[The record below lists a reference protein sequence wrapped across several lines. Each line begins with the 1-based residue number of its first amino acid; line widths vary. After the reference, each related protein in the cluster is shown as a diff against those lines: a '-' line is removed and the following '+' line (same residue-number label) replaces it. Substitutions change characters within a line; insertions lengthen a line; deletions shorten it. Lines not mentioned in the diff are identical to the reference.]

1 MISDK
6 AIGLFI
12 HHPTTLTSAG
22 FSTYALAH
30 VKSQPIAAIA
40 PDRGEAAA
48 AFGIFR
54 VGIDRQGNDDRFISG
69 MSARRQ
75 FADRCQAP

>member
-1 MISDK
+1 M
-6 AIGLFI
+6 
-12 HHPTTLTSAG
+12 
-22 FSTYALAH
+22 
-30 VKSQPIAAIA
+30 A

-69 MSARRQ
+69 MSARHQ
-75 FADRCQAP
+75 FAQYSRRSGTIQLVHRSQWGPAGQRGRGASAGEAGKS